1 MVTIAGRKRKAMVY
15 IMDESQL
22 PGWPSSQYVKTILQ
36 RYVNNDMDI
45 GILKKSLEINSIEC
59 A

>member
-1 MVTIAGRKRKAMVY
+1 MVY